1 MKQNYFI
8 MYLIIVGV
16 QLLICNYFHVTAYI
30 TLSLLPCAILCMPTK
45 IGPSSAM
52 LIAFATGLT
61 VDFLAEGI
69 VGINALALVPVAGA
83 RRWIFDMIIGKE
95 IIASGEDISMKKL
108 GVGAMLPAI
117 VIAQSIFLFIYIWA
131 DGASARPAMFNIL
144 RFVLSLITGSALSLI
159 MAQMLDPNER
169 K

>member
-1 MKQNYFI
+1 

-95 IIASGEDISMKKL
+95 IIASGEDISMKN
-108 GVGAMLPAI
+108 ME
-117 VIAQSIFLFIYIWA
+117 
-131 DGASARPAMFNIL
+131 SAPCSRL
-144 RFVLSLITGSALSLI
+144 LS
-159 MAQMLDPNER
+159 
-169 K
+169 